1 MKRVVSVSAS
11 ASGVAAAAVV
21 FVCGVWG
28 WWSVQ
33 ARKLREPCL

>member
-1 MKRVVSVSAS
+1 MKRVVLVSVSAS
-11 ASGVAAAAVV
+11 AVAAAVV

-33 ARKLREPCL
+33 ARRLREP